1 MTNEE
6 RRVIFVVDD
15 GTEFDNELDCK
26 NYEFRKSI
34 DFDSIELYDQYG
46 TRYDPLSED
55 GYNKA
60 VKIIA
65 KTERAVSDLN
75 KIAKYTGFILYEDV
89 NSVGT
94 WIFREHNDLRQEFV
108 KEG

>member
-1 MTNEE
+1 MRT
-6 RRVIFVVDD
+6 VFIADD
-15 GTEFDNELDCK
+15 GTVFDDEWDCQD
-26 NYEFRKSI
+26 YEFRKSI
-34 DFDSIELYDQYG
+34 DFESIEIYDQYR

-60 VKIIA
+60 VKIIV
-65 KTERAVSDLN
+65 KTEKAVSDLN

-94 WIFREHNDLRQEFV
+94 WIFKEHDYYQEFV
-108 KEG
+108 KEE